1 MMGGSGKLFLLAWV
15 GESSLGAHC
24 DTLGPTAQSI
34 APGMRGRKVCG
45 HKERAGRIGA
55 SFTKPITAALTAMA
69 CAPLRGCGKT
79 ALACHLVMHGVGTQD
94 PNPCVRFPITPCRLI
109 DPSHTWIFV
118 SKRDRRNS
126 SGHDVPCKVNKK
138 VHWV

>member
-1 MMGGSGKLFLLAWV
+1 MAFFNDGREWEAVFVGVG

-69 CAPLRGCGKT
+69 CAPLCVVVGKQHL
-79 ALACHLVMHGVGTQD
+79 LA
-94 PNPCVRFPITPCRLI
+94 I
-109 DPSHTWIFV
+109 
-118 SKRDRRNS
+118 
-126 SGHDVPCKVNKK
+126 
-138 VHWV
+138 